1 MRQIWQHC
9 LHVDCVLAAIAA
21 IHCSPPPLHCV
32 VFFYRKESVWTLVW
46 KTVFQDW
53 GMELEGRH
61 LALILEIG
69 FSLLGITP
77 YITVI
82 FI

>member
-1 MRQIWQHC
+1 
-9 LHVDCVLAAIAA
+9 
-21 IHCSPPPLHCV
+21 
-32 VFFYRKESVWTLVW
+32 VWTRVW

-77 YITVI
+77 LQQ
-82 FI
+82 FG